1 MKKIGKKEIILLVVA
16 IIVFLSALGFF
27 CYREIPELL
36 KPKVYYR
43 TYTKEKGWSRWSK
56 NGKTS
61 GNGYDITAIQ
71 IKMKNSK
78 GTIEYY
84 VSNDG
89 VTLKKNISK
98 EKETA
103 GNMKS
108 PIKCFSVKSLGEF
121 SDKYI
126 LKYRASAKSDKW
138 DYYIS
143 ESTCNYVSPIKKNF
157 SNIKYIQIKVEERKV
172 K

>member
-71 IKMKNSK
+71 IKLKGKETISYNTSIDGLKFKKSEVKNNEVSGDKKTPIKSIYIKTSNKFPKKYKIVYRLTSK
-78 GTIEYY
+78 
-84 VSNDG
+84 
-89 VTLKKNISK
+89 K
-98 EKETA
+98 EKWENFIDNNLKA
-103 GNMKS
+103 YSYPIKEKYS
-108 PIKCFSVKSLGEF
+108 PI
-121 SDKYI
+121 
-126 LKYRASAKSDKW
+126 R
-138 DYYIS
+138 
-143 ESTCNYVSPIKKNF
+143 YV
-157 SNIKYIQIKVEERKV
+157 QINVEERK
-172 K
+172 